1 MSVPSGNSPSPSGI
15 LNLFFS
21 AIERF
26 AYRRSLLVIAVA
38 LVLALLSVWVTAEKL
53 TFKTGRGDLVAKG
66 LPYVERYENYR
77 AQFEDL
83 DGMVVV
89 VEGETSASMA
99 DFAEALAVKLQAKS
113 HLFSEVVYKI
123 DTRYF
128 RSRFLLYLDQEELAT
143 LAGKLENH
151 QGFLESVNDAPGL
164 HSLLSSINAEISS
177 GMVDSLL
184 TDFLGGDDEKEG
196 NDAGDLNLLIR
207 LLEEMT
213 RSLTGETGYRSPW
226 QALFTGG
233 GDSLREKGYMVSE
246 NGDLLFMLVVP
257 NEDETSFTGYK
268 DAVAQAR
275 QYIAET
281 KKDFPGITVG
291 LTGEDVISSDEM
303 LTTQADIETA
313 SKIALTGVALL
324 LIIAYKGVVKPLLAV
339 FCLLLALC
347 WTMGFTTLTIGHL
360 NILSVVFTTILIGLG
375 IDFGIHILE
384 RFKEERLNG
393 HAILEALQKTVQ
405 GTGRG
410 NFSGAIT
417 TAMAFGAMVLTDFIG
432 IVELGWIAG
441 WGILFCMIAMLLVL
455 PALITLEE
463 KWRKPHYV
471 RDVQEVQE
479 KSKTAKS
486 GLWVDKLFDHYYLI
500 IGLCTVLV
508 LIASVSLKDLS
519 FDYNL
524 LNLQAKGT
532 EAVQYEMKI
541 LESAGRSAW
550 SAAMLADSLEEVQQ
564 KERQLAALPTVARFE
579 SISVVVSKHQEE
591 NLHFIQENLAP
602 LLQEL
607 AVEPEDVDFSF
618 KTLNKSLKRIQF
630 KLQGRD
636 EGGDPLDPV
645 RVARNRLRNFL
656 AENKNVEPGLA
667 TSRLEKFSTLLFA
680 DYRDLI
686 EELKANAEPQP
697 VKLEELPPKLRAR
710 YISKKG
716 KYVIHVFPSVD
727 IWDQDERQ
735 KYLNDLRSVDPN
747 VTGTA
752 VHMFESTR
760 MMTEGYVNG
769 GIYAM
774 TAIII
779 YLFFMFRNLRTVFF
793 VLLPVLVGSI
803 WTVGVM
809 DLIGLKL
816 NMANMVILPLI
827 LGIGVVNG
835 IHITHRYREEED
847 KHASVLGKSTGQ
859 AVVLSS
865 FTTMIG
871 FGSMMVADHS
881 GVYSLGLVLTL
892 GVFNCL
898 IASITFLPALLKLST
913 AKNWKV

>member
-1 MSVPSGNSPSPSGI
+1 MAHFPRRFAGI
-15 LNLFFS
+15 LNRFFFV
-21 AIERF
+21 IERF
-26 AYRRSLLVIAVA
+26 AYRRSLLVISVS
-38 LVLALLSVWVTAEKL
+38 LVLAILSLWVTAQKL

-66 LPYVERYENYR
+66 LPYVEQYKNYR
-77 AQFEDL
+77 EQFEDL
-83 DGMVVV
+83 EGMVVV
-89 VEGETSASMA
+89 VEGKNPADMA
-99 DFAEALAVKLQAKS
+99 GFAEALAIKLQAQS
-113 HLFSEVVYKI
+113 HLFSQVVYKI
-123 DTRYF
+123 DTHYF
-128 RSRFLLYLDQEELAT
+128 RSRFLLYLNQDELQSLT
-143 LAGKLENH
+143 RKLVDH
-151 QGFLESVNDAPGL
+151 QGFLESVNGAPGL
-164 HSLLSSINAEISS
+164 HTLLSSINAEISS

-184 TDFLGGDDEKEG
+184 TDFLGGDDEEETA
-196 NDAGDLNLLIR
+196 DAGGLSLLIR

-213 RSLTGETGYRSPW
+213 RHLMGETGYRSPW
-226 QALFTGG
+226 QALFTGS

-246 NGDLLFMLVVP
+246 NDDLLFILVVP

-268 DAVAQAR
+268 DAVALAR

-281 KKDFPGITVG
+281 QKDFPDITVG
-291 LTGEDVISSDEM
+291 LTGEEVISSDEM
-303 LTTQADIETA
+303 VTTQADVETA

-324 LIIAYKGVVKPLLAV
+324 FIIAYRGVVKPLLAV

-347 WTMGFTTLTIGHL
+347 WTIGFTTLTIGHL
-360 NILSVVFTTILIGLG
+360 NILSIVFTTILIGLG

-384 RFKEERLNG
+384 RYKEERLKGNE
-393 HAILEALQKTVQ
+393 ILEALQKTVQ

-441 WGILFCMIAMLLVL
+441 WGILFCMVAMLLVL

-463 KWRKPHYV
+463 KWRKPSYAQGV
-471 RDVQEVQE
+471 RG
-479 KSKTAKS
+479 KSATPKQKQ
-486 GLWVDKLFDHYYLI
+486 WVDKLFDHYYLI

-508 LIASVSLKDLS
+508 LIASVSLKDLR

-564 KERQLAALPTVARFE
+564 KELQLKALPTVARFE
-579 SISVVVSKHQEE
+579 SISVVIPGHQEE
-591 NLHFIQENLAP
+591 NLLTIRKDLAP
-602 LLQEL
+602 LLKEL
-607 AVEPEDVDFSF
+607 EVEPEDVAFSL
-618 KTLNKSLKRIQF
+618 KALNKTLKRIQF
-630 KLQGRD
+630 KLQGRE
-636 EGGDPLDPV
+636 EGGDSLDPV
-645 RVARNRLRNFL
+645 RVAGNRLRNFL
-656 AENKNVEPGLA
+656 EKSQKIEQGLA
-667 TSRLEKFSTLLFA
+667 ESRLENFSALLFT
-680 DYRDLI
+680 DYRDLMD
-686 EELKANAEPQP
+686 ELKANAEPRL
-697 VKLEELPPKLRAR
+697 VRLEEIPPKLRER

-716 KYVIHVFPSVD
+716 KYVIHIYPSVD
-727 IWDQDERQ
+727 IWDLDERR

-760 MMTEGYVNG
+760 LMTEGYVKG
-769 GIYAM
+769 GLYAM

-779 YLFFMFRNLRTVFF
+779 YLFFLFRNARTVFF
-793 VLLPVLVGSI
+793 VLLPVLAGSI

-809 DLIGLKL
+809 ELIGLKL
-816 NMANMVILPLI
+816 NMANLVILPLI
-827 LGIGVVNG
+827 LGVGVVNG

-871 FGSMMVADHS
+871 FGSLMVADHS
-881 GVYSLGLVLTL
+881 GVFSLGLVLTI

-913 AKNWKV
+913 AKNWRV

>member
-1 MSVPSGNSPSPSGI
+1 MAHFPRRFAGI
-15 LNLFFS
+15 LNRFFFV
-21 AIERF
+21 IERF
-26 AYRRSLLVIAVA
+26 AYRRSLLVISVS
-38 LVLALLSVWVTAEKL
+38 LVLAILSLWVTAQKL

-66 LPYVERYENYR
+66 LPYVEQYKNYR
-77 AQFEDL
+77 EQFEDL
-83 DGMVVV
+83 EGMVVV
-89 VEGETSASMA
+89 VEGKNPADMA
-99 DFAEALAVKLQAKS
+99 GFAEALAIKLQAQS
-113 HLFSEVVYKI
+113 HLFSQVVYKI
-123 DTRYF
+123 DTHYF
-128 RSRFLLYLDQEELAT
+128 RSRFLLYLNQDELQSLT
-143 LAGKLENH
+143 RKLVDH
-151 QGFLESVNDAPGL
+151 QGFLESVNGAPGL
-164 HSLLSSINAEISS
+164 HTLLSSINAEISS

-184 TDFLGGDDEKEG
+184 TDFLGGDDEEETA
-196 NDAGDLNLLIR
+196 DAGGLSLLIR

-213 RSLTGETGYRSPW
+213 RHLMGETGYRSPW
-226 QALFTGG
+226 QALFTGS

-246 NGDLLFMLVVP
+246 NDDLLFILVVP

-268 DAVAQAR
+268 DAVALAR

-281 KKDFPGITVG
+281 QKDFPDITVG
-291 LTGEDVISSDEM
+291 LTGEEVISSDEM
-303 LTTQADIETA
+303 VTTQADVETA

-324 LIIAYKGVVKPLLAV
+324 FIIAYRGVVKPLLAV

-347 WTMGFTTLTIGHL
+347 WTIGFTTLTIGHL
-360 NILSVVFTTILIGLG
+360 NILSIVFTTILIGLG

-384 RFKEERLNG
+384 RYKEERLKGNE
-393 HAILEALQKTVQ
+393 ILEALQKTVQ

-441 WGILFCMIAMLLVL
+441 WGILFCMVAMLLVL

-463 KWRKPHYV
+463 KWRKPHYA
-471 RDVQEVQE
+471 QE
-479 KSKTAKS
+479 KTATPKQKQ
-486 GLWVDKLFDHYYLI
+486 WVDKLFDHYYLI

-508 LIASVSLKDLS
+508 LIASVSLKDLR

-564 KERQLAALPTVARFE
+564 KELQLKALPTVARFE
-579 SISVVVSKHQEE
+579 SISVVIPEHQEE
-591 NLHFIQENLAP
+591 NLLTIRKDLAP
-602 LLQEL
+602 LLKEL
-607 AVEPEDVDFSF
+607 EVEPEDVAFSL
-618 KTLNKSLKRIQF
+618 KALNKTLKRIQF
-630 KLQGRD
+630 KLQGGE

-645 RVARNRLRNFL
+645 RVAGNRLRNFL
-656 AENKNVEPGLA
+656 EKSQKIEQGLA
-667 TSRLEKFSTLLFA
+667 ESRLENFSALLFT
-680 DYRDLI
+680 DYRDLMD
-686 EELKANAEPQP
+686 ELKANAEPRL
-697 VKLEELPPKLRAR
+697 VRLEEIPPKLRER

-716 KYVIHVFPSVD
+716 KYVIHIYPSVD
-727 IWDQDERQ
+727 IWDLDERR

-760 MMTEGYVNG
+760 LMTEGYVKG
-769 GIYAM
+769 GLYAM
-774 TAIII
+774 TAIIF
-779 YLFFMFRNLRTVFF
+779 YVFFMFRNVRTVFF
-793 VLLPVLVGSI
+793 VLLPVLAGSI

-809 DLIGLKL
+809 ELIGLKL
-816 NMANMVILPLI
+816 NMANLVILPLI
-827 LGIGVVNG
+827 LGVGVVNG

-871 FGSMMVADHS
+871 FGSLMVADHS
-881 GVYSLGLVLTL
+881 GVFSLGLVLTI

-913 AKNWKV
+913 AKNWRV